1 MSRFLVERIHT
12 LTPIFIARLDEEN
25 TDNLHEVVV
34 QYMHENGM
42 TFDILS
48 EDAESIKIKDEDGT
62 VITYGLVEN
71 PKGRDFMFSEFMLE
85 CLDSEDEEDA
95 I

>member
-25 TDNLHEVVV
+25 TDNLRAVVT

-42 TFDILS
+42 TFEVLS
-48 EDAESIKIKDEDGT
+48 EGADDYGVDMLTIKDEDGT
-62 VITYGLVEN
+62 VSTYYI
-71 PKGRDFMFSEFMLE
+71 
-85 CLDSEDEEDA
+85 DA
-95 I
+95 DHGVIS